1 MQLVLILL
9 AQMKTLF
16 LEVEYFLLQLFLGFN
31 GDLKLLLHFKIKV
44 KLYVPLLLLFYFYSS
59 LALDPLNT

>member
-1 MQLVLILL
+1 
-9 AQMKTLF
+9 
-16 LEVEYFLLQLFLGFN
+16 
-31 GDLKLLLHFKIKV
+31 V